1 MKDLR
6 LIDALSPTMDAII
19 ENLRIGATRTAAVG
33 AAGISRETFYVWL
46 KENLTFS
53 DAVTQAEAQAEIG
66 HTLALAKASASDWR
80 ASESWLKRR
89 RRADWGDNIA
99 VGADKEAARILAEL
113 FPEDAGRS
121 FSPTENGTGE
131 AEEILSES

>member
-113 FPEDAGRS
+113 FPENAGGNNE
-121 FSPTENGTGE
+121 PLTDG
-131 AEEILSES
+131 ASESFDAVRE